1 VLLSAAYEGEPPAD
15 AVAVPPSGP
24 PTGVQCAHC
33 HRMRKALPISGICRK
48 CIREMNEERRLIAAR
63 QELGPDAT
71 VEQLALHCHIQ
82 RITPRIRKILRRIER
97 AA

>member
-24 PTGVQCAHC
+24 PVGVQCAHC
-33 HRMRKALPISGICRK
+33 HRMRRALPVSGICRK
-48 CIREMNEERRLIAAR
+48 CVREMEEERILMAAR
-63 QELGPDAT
+63 EKLGADAT
-71 VEQLALHCHIQ
+71 PEQLALECHIQ
-82 RITPRIRKILRRIER
+82 RITPRTRKILRRIER